1 MELSTQ
7 HFGVTGTICFFI
19 QIQIL
24 NSIKTDNWS
33 TFQHVRVNSN
43 ISKAAAMGCAG
54 KKPALS
60 WGKFGTLDRKK
71 VIVSWERWGLG

>member
-1 MELSTQ
+1 MEFSTQ

-43 ISKAAAMGCAG
+43 ISKAAAMGCTG

-60 WGKFGTLDRKK
+60 WGNLEHLT
-71 VIVSWERWGLG
+71 ERR